1 MKKIVIAGGTGFLGS
16 CLTEF
21 YEANGWSVV
30 ILTRGSTR
38 QQGAVQY
45 VTWDAMNP
53 GAWVAALEGADVLV
67 NLNGRSVDCRYTEEN
82 KQLIYSSRLNATS
95 ILGAAVQRAKNPPK
109 VWLNAASATIY
120 RHAEDR
126 EMDEDTG
133 EIGTGFSVD
142 VCQAWEAVF
151 AGADTPNTRKILLRT
166 GIVLGNHGG
175 PLRPLK
181 MLATLGAGGYQG
193 NGNQYCSWLHEKDFV
208 QIVDFLI
215 HHPET
220 TGVYNITAPTPVPNK
235 KFMRALRHA
244 LGMPIGMPMPA
255 WLLDIGARVI
265 QTEPELILKSR
276 RVIPARLL
284 AAGYTFLFPTIEQ
297 ACEDLCQRR

>member
-1 MKKIVIAGGTGFLGS
+1 MKKIVIAGGTGFLGT

-21 YEANGWSVV
+21 YEAKGWTVV

-38 QQGAVQY
+38 QQRAVQY
-45 VTWDAMNP
+45 VTWDGMNP
-53 GAWVAALEGADVLV
+53 GPWVDALEGAEALV

-82 KQLIYSSRLNATS
+82 KRLNYSSRLDATA

-151 AGADTPNTRKILLRT
+151 AGTDTPGTRKILLRT

-181 MLATLGAGGYQG
+181 MLAKLGVGGRQG
-193 NGNQYCSWLHEKDFV
+193 NGNQYCSWLHEQDFV
-208 QIVDFLI
+208 HIVDFLI
-215 HHPET
+215 RHRET
-220 TGVYNITAPTPVPNK
+220 VGVYNVTAPTPIPNK
-235 KFMRALRHA
+235 HLTRALRRA
-244 LGMPIGMPMPA
+244 VGMPIGIPLPA
-255 WLLDIGARVI
+255 WLLDVGARII

-276 RVIPARLL
+276 RVVPARLL
-284 AAGYTFLFPTIEQ
+284 QAGYTFQFATIEQ
-297 ACEDLCQRR
+297 ALNDLCH

>member
-16 CLTEF
+16 CLSEY
-21 YEANGWSVV
+21 YEANGWAVV
-30 ILTRGSTR
+30 ILTRSATR
-38 QQGAVQY
+38 RQGAVQY
-45 VTWDAMNP
+45 VTWDGKNP
-53 GAWVAALEGADVLV
+53 GPWVDTLEGAEALV

-82 KQLIYSSRLNATS
+82 KRLIYSSRLDATA
-95 ILGAAVQRAKNPPK
+95 ILSTAVQRAKTPPN

-126 EMDEDTG
+126 EMDEQTG

-142 VCQAWEAVF
+142 VCQKWETVF
-151 AGADTPNTRKILLRT
+151 NSANTPNTRKIVLRT

-181 MLATLGAGGYQG
+181 TLAKLGAGGKQG
-193 NGNQYCSWLHEKDFV
+193 NGRQYCSWLHEKDFV
-208 QIVDFLI
+208 QIVDFII

-220 TGVYNITAPTPVPNK
+220 TGTYNVTAPVPVPNK
-235 KFMRALRHA
+235 QFMRTLRHA
-244 LGMPIGMPMPA
+244 VGMPIGIPMPA
-255 WLLDIGARVI
+255 WLLNIGARII

-276 RVIPARLL
+276 RVIPARLSQ
-284 AAGYTFLFPTIEQ
+284 AGYTFQFPTIAQ
-297 ACEDLCQRR
+297 ACQDLCRR